1 MKRIDLIIIGYAAT
15 LILDFI
21 FLMIVQKFDVLLI
34 SGPLALIPLI
44 IRFITNN
51 IKYIFIKFLKEFQNG

>member
-1 MKRIDLIIIGYAAT
+1 MKKIDLIVIGYAAM
-15 LILDFI
+15 LILDYI

-44 IRFITNN
+44 ITLIRR
-51 IKYIFIKFLKEFQNG
+51 KRD

>member
-15 LILDFI
+15 LIVDFI
-21 FLMIVQKFDVLLI
+21 FLMIVQRFDILLI

-44 IRFITNN
+44 ITLIQRRRD
-51 IKYIFIKFLKEFQNG
+51 

>member
-1 MKRIDLIIIGYAAT
+1 MKKIDLIIIGYAVM

-21 FLMIVQKFDVLLI
+21 FLIIVQRFDILLI

-44 IRFITNN
+44 ITLIQRR
-51 IKYIFIKFLKEFQNG
+51 KD

>member
-1 MKRIDLIIIGYAAT
+1 MKKIDLIIIGYAAT

-21 FLMIVQKFDVLLI
+21 FLMIVQRLDVLLI

-44 IRFITNN
+44 ITLIRR
-51 IKYIFIKFLKEFQNG
+51 KRD

>member
-1 MKRIDLIIIGYAAT
+1 MKKIDLIIIGYAVM

-21 FLMIVQKFDVLLI
+21 FLIIVQRFDILLI

-44 IRFITNN
+44 ITLIRR
-51 IKYIFIKFLKEFQNG
+51 KGD

>member
-1 MKRIDLIIIGYAAT
+1 MKKIDLIIIGYGAL

-21 FLMIVQKFDVLLI
+21 FLTVVQRFDVLLI

-44 IRFITNN
+44 ITLVRRMRD
-51 IKYIFIKFLKEFQNG
+51 

>member
-1 MKRIDLIIIGYAAT
+1 MKKIDLIIIGYAAT

-21 FLMIVQKFDVLLI
+21 FLTIVQRFDVLLV

-44 IRFITNN
+44 ITLIQRRRD
-51 IKYIFIKFLKEFQNG
+51 

>member
-1 MKRIDLIIIGYAAT
+1 MKRIDLIIIGYAAM

-21 FLMIVQKFDVLLI
+21 FLMIVQRFDILLI

-44 IRFITNN
+44 ITLIRR
-51 IKYIFIKFLKEFQNG
+51 KRD

>member
-21 FLMIVQKFDVLLI
+21 FLMIVERFDILLI

-44 IRFITNN
+44 ITLIRR
-51 IKYIFIKFLKEFQNG
+51 KRD

>member
-1 MKRIDLIIIGYAAT
+1 MKRIDLIIIGYAAM

-21 FLMIVQKFDVLLI
+21 FLMIVQRFDILLI

-44 IRFITNN
+44 ITLIQRRRD
-51 IKYIFIKFLKEFQNG
+51 

>member
-1 MKRIDLIIIGYAAT
+1 MKKIDLIIIGYAAT

-21 FLMIVQKFDVLLI
+21 FLIIVHRFDVLLI

-44 IRFITNN
+44 IALIQRRRD
-51 IKYIFIKFLKEFQNG
+51 

>member
-15 LILDFI
+15 LILDFV
-21 FLMIVQKFDVLLI
+21 FLTIVQRFDILLI

-44 IRFITNN
+44 VTLIRR
-51 IKYIFIKFLKEFQNG
+51 KCD

>member
-1 MKRIDLIIIGYAAT
+1 MKRIDLIIIGYAAM

-21 FLMIVQKFDVLLI
+21 FLMIVQRFDILLI

-44 IRFITNN
+44 ITLIRR
-51 IKYIFIKFLKEFQNG
+51 ERD

>member
-21 FLMIVQKFDVLLI
+21 FLTIVHRFDILLI

-44 IRFITNN
+44 ITLIRR
-51 IKYIFIKFLKEFQNG
+51 KRD

>member
-1 MKRIDLIIIGYAAT
+1 M

-21 FLMIVQKFDVLLI
+21 FLMIVQRFDILLI

-44 IRFITNN
+44 ITLIQR
-51 IKYIFIKFLKEFQNG
+51 ERD